1 MIFPVASGQAWNG
14 NAYNSLGEQDYQYGN
29 VNVPYSVNGLNFDST
44 ATVLQDDIVPDS
56 NLVQVRIE
64 EEMFAKHVGLIYKR
78 YRNVGKLPDP
88 AYPDSVLGGVDYTY
102 KIISFGN

>member
-1 MIFPVASGQAWNG
+1 MLKKVEENERYIKLIFPVASGQAWNG

-64 EEMFAKHVGLIYKR
+64 EEMFAKHVGFDI
-78 YRNVGKLPDP
+78 
-88 AYPDSVLGGVDYTY
+88 
-102 KIISFGN
+102 